1 MNIPLDPTYAKQLHS
16 FRKRLLDDLASIELT
31 QLKEGYP
38 HEQILP
44 KATYAPW
51 RSDRTFID
59 IYNKISKHTLID
71 IYRLY
76 ELYVL
81 AGSLQAKEGDFLE
94 VGVWKGGSAVV
105 LGSQSERVAK
115 CKLWL
120 ADTFSG
126 VPTSTSSNDTLY
138 RGGEHADTSVDEV
151 KNILRDCGIGRFEIL
166 KGLFPQEVSSA
177 LENQSFRFVHIDV
190 DSYESADQVFK
201 WVWPRVVVGGVVIFD
216 DYGFW
221 GCEGV
226 AAIVNELREQ
236 GYFVVH
242 NLNGHAI
249 LPKMM

>member
-1 MNIPLDPTYAKQLHS
+1 MNMPFDPSYARRLHS
-16 FRKRLLDDLASIELT
+16 FRKRLLEELASIELT
-31 QLKEGYP
+31 QLKDGYH

-51 RSDRTFID
+51 RSDRTFMD
-59 IYNKISKHTLID
+59 IYNKISKNTLID

-105 LGSQSERVAK
+105 LGSQSERVAN

-126 VPTSTSSNDTLY
+126 VPTSTSSYDTLY
-138 RGGEHADTSVDEV
+138 RGGEHSDTSVDEV
-151 KNILRDCGIGRFEIL
+151 KNILSDCGIERFEIL
-166 KGLFPQEVSSA
+166 KGRFPQEVSSA
-177 LENQSFRFVHIDV
+177 LENQKFRFVHIDV
-190 DSYESADQVFK
+190 DTYESAAQVFK
-201 WVWPRVVVGGVVIFD
+201 WVWPRMAIGGVVIFD